1 MTYLSNFSLLL
12 FVFGVNFEYWDP
24 FGLQGIFSVTKI
36 TAIIYIL
43 TWIPQFRRISLG
55 YKPLLYFCT
64 PIFVYL
70 FIEFVSSAINIRYAD
85 DFFDTFN
92 FKVLQ
97 LIVLLILVVNHIN
110 NNPRMLNWIIYSYI
124 ANVVLL
130 SILSLSGIGVELGAA
145 GEGGRL
151 LLFGE
156 NPNMVGM
163 KASFAV
169 LIILHIILTQS
180 GFWNKAI
187 FVGLLVLIFS
197 MLIAT
202 ASRGALLSVFIGLSI
217 LVLVQ
222 KITIVQKGFFLAL
235 GLLFSFA
242 AFNYVLTQDEN
253 FAMRL
258 YVLLEEGNTGRN
270 SLWEGAFQA
279 IMDNPLIGVGRPGAL
294 PTM

>member
-130 SILSLSGIGVELGAA
+130 SILSLSGTGVELGAA

-151 LLFGE
+151 SLFGE

-169 LIILHIILTQS
+169 LIILHIIFS
-180 GFWNKAI
+180 
-187 FVGLLVLIFS
+187 LLC
-197 MLIAT
+197 AT
-202 ASRGALLSVFIGLSI
+202 VSRGALLPVFIGLSI
-217 LVLVQ
+217 LVLLQ

-258 YVLLEEGNTGRN
+258 YVVLVEGDTGRN
-270 SLWEGAFQA
+270 SLWEGAF
-279 IMDNPLIGVGRPGAL
+279 
-294 PTM
+294 